1 MSSRTRVALAAAA
14 ALIGIGSLEAMESA
28 RQIAETAGPLRLR
41 PGGVG
46 LTALGVVASA
56 AIYLGVGWIARS
68 ERDAVR
74 MGLLCGGVAGVV
86 GGIIRA
92 NIVAPAVSD
101 IVARY
106 AVVPDWFLIVVMG
119 VFVAGCIAVSV
130 IAGAALAFAG
140 SRFSR
145 GGRTRP
151 PA

>member
-1 MSSRTRVALAAAA
+1 MSLRTRIVLAAA
-14 ALIGIGSLEAMESA
+14 ALILIGTLEAMESA
-28 RQIAETAGPLRLR
+28 RQIAETSGPLRLR

-46 LTALGVVASA
+46 LTALGLVASS
-56 AIYLGVGWIARS
+56 AIYVGVGWLALS

-74 MGLLCGGVAGVV
+74 AGLLTGGIAGVI

-92 NIVAPAVSD
+92 TIVAPAVSD

-106 AVVPDWFLIVVMG
+106 AVVPEWFLSLVMG
-119 VFVAGCIAVSV
+119 VFVAGCIAASV

-145 GGRTRP
+145 GGRSRP

>member
-1 MSSRTRVALAAAA
+1 MSRRTRVALASA
-14 ALIGIGSLEAMESA
+14 ALILIGTLEAMESA

-41 PGGVG
+41 AGGVG
-46 LTALGVVASA
+46 LTALGLVASA

-68 ERDAVR
+68 EREAVR
-74 MGLLCGGVAGVV
+74 MGLLTGAIAGVV

-92 NIVAPAVSD
+92 YIVAPAVSD

-106 AVVPDWFLIVVMG
+106 AVVPDWFVVLVMG

>member
-1 MSSRTRVALAAAA
+1 MTLRRRAALAGSA
-14 ALIGIGSLEAMESA
+14 ALILIGTFEAMESA

-46 LTALGVVASA
+46 LTALGLVASA
-56 AIYLGVGWIARS
+56 AIYLGVGWSARP
-68 ERDAVR
+68 EREAVR
-74 MGLLCGGVAGVV
+74 TGLLCGGIAGSV

-130 IAGAALAFAG
+130 IAGAALALVG

-151 PA
+151 PS